1 MFRVFAGK
9 AKRPNLAG
17 KMVLA
22 SLHPCI
28 FSVVMISA
36 SAFNAAREDF
46 ILFIIWEML
55 YPHLPDSSMAQEM
68 SSSQTW
74 RPRPSNIS
82 TSRQQQEPLPPPPPP
97 PPQVRQHQHLQE
109 QQLPLHPL
117 LANLPTSSGASGGPS
132 LPPNLQASMND
143 MAAPTSSAVDSAMA
157 TFARLAAE
165 GSDQQEASASM
176 DPLMVSEVQ
185 EKLRYA
191 LLKSYSVNMS
201 KVPN

>member
-1 MFRVFAGK
+1 M
-9 AKRPNLAG
+9 
-17 KMVLA
+17 
-22 SLHPCI
+22 
-28 FSVVMISA
+28 
-36 SAFNAAREDF
+36 EDF

-82 TSRQQQEPLPPPPPP
+82 TSRQHQEPLPPPPPP

-191 LLKSYSVNMS
+191 LLNSYSLNMS